1 MDKANE
7 LLQKVETSL
16 EKYRKNK
23 TLVSPEDLAGK
34 YKVPFEKLREQLREE
49 LADYVRA
56 CALKDLVLVR
66 DEHFDAFSEA
76 VSQIW
81 KESNMGKQI
90 GEAAFK
96 DMSLEKI
103 QNLASAFRFSVIALA
118 WHPYFNKHT
127 CLRATAECFDEDSS
141 TVPKIYNS
149 LVDKFWN
156 ENTGEWEKVEC
167 AFEPALLIYIQ
178 EDQQNE

>member
-1 MDKANE
+1 MDKVDE

-16 EKYRKNK
+16 AKYRKNK

-34 YKVPFEKLREQLREE
+34 YKVPFEKLREQLRDE

-56 CALKDLVLVR
+56 YALKDLVLVR
-66 DEHFDAFSEA
+66 DEHFEAFSEA

-103 QNLASAFRFSVIALA
+103 QDLAFVFRTSVMSLA
-118 WHPYFNKHT
+118 YFPYFNKHT
-127 CLRATAECFDEDSS
+127 CLRATAECLTEEGNA
-141 TVPKIYNS
+141 VPKIYNT
-149 LVDKFWN
+149 LMDEYWN
-156 ENTGEWEKVEC
+156 EETGEWEKTEGD
-167 AFEPALLIYIQ
+167 FEPALLIYIQ

>member
-1 MDKANE
+1 MDKVDE

-16 EKYRKNK
+16 AKYRKNK

-34 YKVPFEKLREQLREE
+34 YKVPFEKLREQLRDE

-66 DEHFDAFSEA
+66 DEHFEAFSEA

-81 KESNMGKQI
+81 KESDMGKRI
-90 GEAAFK
+90 GKAAFK
-96 DMSLEKI
+96 DMDLEEIKK
-103 QNLASAFRFSVIALA
+103 QADEFREQVKREA
-118 WHPYFNKHT
+118 WIPYFNKHT
-127 CLRATAECFDEDSS
+127 CLRATAECLAEDGNA
-141 TVPKIYNS
+141 VPKIYNT
-149 LVDKFWN
+149 LVDKFWDDQAKD
-156 ENTGEWEKVEC
+156 WVKDEC
-167 AFEPALLIYIQ
+167 DFEPALLIYIQ